1 MSKQDELVQYYI
13 VNADLGMSIGKTA
26 AQVAH
31 ASMLLAL
38 RDNQQENFYDWF
50 YSIMRKVILAGTE
63 QDMDRYIAM
72 SSWQYGV
79 IPIIDK
85 GLTEIPEN
93 SLTVIVFPIL
103 TRREAQRLGL
113 GRFKIL

>member
-1 MSKQDELVQYYI
+1 MSKQDELVQYYL

-38 RDNQQENFYDWF
+38 RDQQKEKFSQWY
-50 YSIMRKVILAGTE
+50 YSIMRKVILAGRE
-63 QDMDRYIAM
+63 IDLDVYIQM
-72 SSWQYGV
+72 SNWLDGV

-103 TRREAQRLGL
+103 TRREAMKLGL
-113 GRFKIL
+113 GRFSVL

>member
-1 MSKQDELVQYYI
+1 M
-13 VNADLGMSIGKTA
+13 VNTDLGMSIGKTA

-38 RDNQQENFYDWF
+38 RDREKEMFSDW
-50 YSIMRKVILAGTE
+50 YCNIMRKVILAGTE
-63 QDMDRYIAM
+63 KDMDEYIGM
-72 SSWQYGV
+72 SDWQNGV
-79 IPIIDK
+79 IPIVDK
-85 GLTEIPEN
+85 GFTEIPEN

-113 GRFKIL
+113 GRFKVL

>member
-38 RDNQQENFYDWF
+38 RDCKKEQFNEWYYN
-50 YSIMRKVILAGTE
+50 IMRKVILAGTE
-63 QDMDRYIAM
+63 KDMNEYIDM
-72 SSWQYGV
+72 SDWMNGV
-79 IPIIDK
+79 IPIVDK
-85 GLTEIPEN
+85 GLTEIPVN

-103 TRREAQRLGL
+103 SRREAQRLGL
-113 GRFKIL
+113 GRFKVL